1 MAIARRPG
9 QAVSSEQVV
18 AFPAPLRHHDPMIA
32 VVRIRDGC
40 TMGWY
45 QDLKRAERALL
56 AFGEGFFLEER
67 EAPEDVKWE
76 IRRLERL

>member
-1 MAIARRPG
+1 
-9 QAVSSEQVV
+9 
-18 AFPAPLRHHDPMIA
+18 MIA

-45 QDLKRAERALL
+45 TEMKRAERALL
-56 AFGEGFFLEER
+56 AFGEGFELQDR
-67 EAPEDVKWE
+67 VCPYATYLE